1 MSADVTSSG
10 RARREP
16 GPDGTGDLASP
27 LPDGPD
33 PSGTR
38 DLRDARVPDD
48 PRSSRSRGAR
58 TSRRSWRRP
67 AVWLPLLV
75 ALVLIAAVWTA
86 VAAASPYVLPSLP
99 SVGQEL
105 VTKPGNYL
113 RSAGSTLGVAG
124 AGLGIGFAAAAT
136 LAVAMSEVTVL
147 RRALMPL
154 AVVLNVTPVVALA
167 PGLVIAFGFGAIP
180 KVVVTAIIV
189 FFPVLVNTST
199 GLRSVD
205 PGALQVLTTLD
216 ASRGEVLRRLRV
228 PSAAPY
234 VFAALRVVVPLSLV
248 GAVVAEFVAAG
259 SSSGLGTV
267 IALTASTSLPA
278 MFAAI
283 ACLAVMGVVLMA
295 LVTAAERRALH
306 WHHSQR
312 GSAH

>member
-1 MSADVTSSG
+1 MSAVTSGG
-10 RARREP
+10 RTEREP
-16 GPDGTGDLASP
+16 EPAAGPHRSADRAAETAP
-27 LPDGPD
+27 VQVGP
-33 PSGTR
+33 PERWG
-38 DLRDARVPDD
+38 
-48 PRSSRSRGAR
+48 PRPQP
-58 TSRRSWRRP
+58 RRSWLRP

-75 ALVLIAAVWTA
+75 ALVVIAAVWTA
-86 VAAASPYVLPSLP
+86 VAAASPYILPSLP

-105 VTKPGNYL
+105 VTKPGTYL
-113 RSAGSTLGVAG
+113 RSAGSTLSVAA
-124 AGLGIGFAAAAT
+124 AGLGIGFAAAAL
-136 LAVAMSEVTVL
+136 LAVVMSEVTVL

-167 PGLVIAFGFGAIP
+167 PGLAIVLGLGPAP

-216 ASRGEVLRRLRV
+216 ASRGEVLRRLRM

-248 GAVVAEFVAAG
+248 GAVVAEFVTAG
-259 SSSGLGTV
+259 SSAGLGTA
-267 IALTASTSLPA
+267 IKLTSVTSPPA

-283 ACLAVMGVVLMA
+283 ACLAAMGVALLA

-306 WHHSQR
+306 WHHSQHGAAR
-312 GSAH
+312 